1 MHDWK
6 RSLQFLGALGELI
19 VSPLALLALAL
30 RDRCA
35 RCISAMRKYAFAIFA
50 VSNACAAFDF
60 PRLTP
65 MIQQSLEVL

>member
-6 RSLQFLGALGELI
+6 RSLQFLGALGGPIL
-19 VSPLALLALAL
+19 SPLVLLALSL

-35 RCISAMRKYAFAIFA
+35 RCISAMRRYAFAIFA

-60 PRLTP
+60 ARLTR
-65 MIQQSLEVL
+65 MIQRSLEAI